1 MDDLPARAVGHDW
14 CEGAWPAPCRPL
26 LHLQTATGGRVGQGK
41 RHSGN
46 SIRQGNPIRANLPR
60 ANLPPAPKLSLSV
73 WMCLRLKAPGY
84 LSNHYSA
91 DWWDW
96 CLMSQMNR
104 AGTQRQSAHF
114 IRQFHR
120 RLLSCNHNTRVP
132 CGRKIWH
139 STLSTF
145 HNWWARWLHTATEL
159 RMHHPVYLQVTR
171 QEVLDTGEVIRFHIL
186 WICAQVEITPSL
198 LISVRMYWHSWTNE
212 TKGAQGG

>member
-1 MDDLPARAVGHDW
+1 MTLMLARRLRWSHRHLLRLTWSASTPHFRW
-14 CEGAWPAPCRPL
+14 RPDHSTSNGRSL
-26 LHLQTATGGRVGQGK
+26 LNDTTLGPE
-41 RHSGN
+41 
-46 SIRQGNPIRANLPR
+46 ICDI
-60 ANLPPAPKLSLSV
+60 LSV
-73 WMCLRLKAPGY
+73 WICLRLKAPGY

-114 IRQFHR
+114 IRRFHR